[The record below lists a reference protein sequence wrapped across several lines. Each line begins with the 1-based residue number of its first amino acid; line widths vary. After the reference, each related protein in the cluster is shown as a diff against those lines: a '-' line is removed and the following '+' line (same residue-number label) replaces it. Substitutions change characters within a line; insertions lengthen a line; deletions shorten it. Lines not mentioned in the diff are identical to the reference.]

1 MFQDY
6 SYNSFNSSSS
16 QVTQVPVTSLDL
28 FSQIHS
34 GNGGIN
40 GPVPF
45 HRFPLQGQSILSI
58 KICILES

>member
-1 MFQDY
+1 MFY
-6 SYNSFNSSSS
+6 SLQVP

-28 FSQIHS
+28 FPQIHS
-34 GNGGIN
+34 VHLQCHR
-40 GPVPF
+40 PASS